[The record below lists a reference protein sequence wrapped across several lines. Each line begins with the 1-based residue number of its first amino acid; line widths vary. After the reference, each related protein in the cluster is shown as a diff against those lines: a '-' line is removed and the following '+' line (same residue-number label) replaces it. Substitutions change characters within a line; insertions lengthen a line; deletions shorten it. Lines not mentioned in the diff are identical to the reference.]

1 MIQGIRT
8 YQTPAAALGMRQK
21 VATGR
26 KERLS
31 RDLVRS
37 VVFVVGL
44 TALVVLGLSQVV
56 HWGFAGNMERLSRL
70 QDVHKTVVN
79 ENISLLA
86 ARGRLISK
94 QHIQKVAESR
104 LQLFKA
110 ESSQLHRL

>member
-8 YQTPAAALGMRQK
+8 YQTPAAALGVRQK

-26 KERLS
+26 KETLS
-31 RDLVRS
+31 RDLVRP
-37 VVFVVGL
+37 VALVVGIAVL
-44 TALVVLGLSQVV
+44 AVLGLSQVV

-70 QDVHKTVVN
+70 EAVHKTVAD

-94 QHIQKVAESR
+94 KHIQEVAAAR

-110 ESSQLHRL
+110 EDSQLHRL